1 MEITNIVLIAVIV
14 LFLFWRMMPTKGVKQ
29 ITTAQLKRDLQNKG
43 KQFIDVRTQGEF
55 KGQHIKPFKNIPLHM
70 MNESTMQKFSKE
82 KEIVVICQSGM
93 RSMKATK
100 TLKKLGFKNIT
111 NVKGGINAWS

>member
-1 MEITNIVLIAVIV
+1 
-14 LFLFWRMMPTKGVKQ
+14 
-29 ITTAQLKRDLQNKG
+29 
-43 KQFIDVRTQGEF
+43 
-55 KGQHIKPFKNIPLHM
+55 
-70 MNESTMQKFSKE
+70 MQKFSKE